1 MNSHLKRGRQAT
13 YFLRRLSLQRPWRPR
28 QAMLPPVAGSSHFSI
43 KDGGKEGKTID
54 GAKEG
59 QMLSKKRCRHTGV
72 VNFFADDPHL
82 PVGSAIKVGRRV
94 GYHWRC
100 YTDPC
105 SAAGAAPSLK
115 SAEREIAGLC
125 RKATQARRQ
134 ARAPLAH

>member
-1 MNSHLKRGRQAT
+1 M
-13 YFLRRLSLQRPWRPR
+13 
-28 QAMLPPVAGSSHFSI
+28 
-43 KDGGKEGKTID
+43 KEGKAND
-54 GAKEG
+54 GAQEG
-59 QMLSKKRCRHTGV
+59 YMLSKKRCRHTGV

-105 SAAGAAPSLK
+105 AAAGAAPNLK

-125 RKATQARRQ
+125 RKATRSRRL
-134 ARAPLAH
+134 ARAPLVL